1 MIRQAL
7 LTKED
12 IRKFIFDAISEYGT
26 NQILN
31 RADFCNYF
39 HISFYQLDKYLDM
52 GYALGRLNL
61 KSVYITDGTVT
72 KKISPME
79 LEHYI
84 SKGWH
89 QGKDNAAS
97 ANIAKS
103 RVQYTYTY
111 DSHRFDSCKDI
122 LVYLKDNGYPCI
134 SLSSVINIAEGGF
147 VEKYTD
153 LCGKI
158 TRVHV

>member
-52 GYALGRLNL
+52 GLPWIGKPTR
-61 KSVYITDGTVT
+61 
-72 KKISPME
+72 KKFNVNECRKWLDEHTRE
-79 LEHYI
+79 L
-84 SKGWH
+84 
-89 QGKDNAAS
+89 
-97 ANIAKS
+97 
-103 RVQYTYTY
+103 
-111 DSHRFDSCKDI
+111 
-122 LVYLKDNGYPCI
+122 
-134 SLSSVINIAEGGF
+134 
-147 VEKYTD
+147 
-153 LCGKI
+153 
-158 TRVHV
+158 